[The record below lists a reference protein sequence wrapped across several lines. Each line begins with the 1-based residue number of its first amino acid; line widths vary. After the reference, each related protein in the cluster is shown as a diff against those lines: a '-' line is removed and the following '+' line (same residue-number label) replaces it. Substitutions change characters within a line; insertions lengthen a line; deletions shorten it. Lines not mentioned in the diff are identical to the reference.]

1 MPTPPAQHGRRRDRE
16 QRYFAQTDRPRI
28 RKARLLTVLTLVSG
42 CGYLL
47 WVILHLN
54 PRTPV
59 MGAFFLLAEGA
70 CLALFLIT
78 AARSVRLRHKPI
90 EGLPL
95 ERPFTVD
102 VFITTAGE
110 PFKVV
115 SKCMRAAAAID
126 WPRAHLNLYVLDDAN
141 APQVKALA
149 DRLGMHHLSRLAAG
163 LGRDNAKA
171 GNLNFGLAHSSGEL
185 ILSLDADQA
194 PEPHILKA
202 LAGYMK
208 FEELAFIQSAQ
219 RFYLPEG
226 DPFYN
231 GDHVFYGT
239 MQKAFDESNS
249 VISCGSGVLY
259 RREALI
265 DIGGFVEWN
274 LVEDLVSS
282 YEMHARGWKSFYY
295 PHGLTRGLAPW
306 DINGVYHQRS
316 QWALDTFRLFIWD
329 NMLFKKGL
337 TPAQKMGYLSIPL
350 AYLCSGFV
358 FPIFFIIPLWGYLT
372 GEYVLHGNVLW
383 FFGLR
388 LFYFLMMAAGLNYLF
403 ENNRPGKQ
411 FQMLFGIFPIYAI
424 SFVRAFFYPKGRKPT
439 YRVTNVASRRLT
451 RLAAFKVLPQLLL
464 FWANAMLPFFAIFN
478 DTSPGR
484 FILLNALVSGLGL
497 WLMWQ
502 VLSASLRSVAFAP
515 GEHPDQHYV

>member
-1 MPTPPAQHGRRRDRE
+1 MTTNPPPEKRHRE
-16 QRYFAQTDRPRI
+16 QRFLAAADRPRI
-28 RKARLLTVLTLVSG
+28 RKASLFAVLTLVTG
-42 CGYLL
+42 CAYLL

-54 PRTPV
+54 HQTPV
-59 MGAFFLLAEGA
+59 MGAFFLLAEIA
-70 CLALFLIT
+70 CLALFTIT
-78 AARSVRLRHKPI
+78 AVRSVRLRHKPV

-95 ERPFTVD
+95 DRAFSVD

-110 PFKVV
+110 PFNVV
-115 SKCMRAAAAID
+115 SKCVHAATAID
-126 WPRAHLNLYVLDDAN
+126 WPRKDLNIYLLDDAN
-141 APQVKALA
+141 APELKSLA
-149 DRLGMHHLSRLAAG
+149 NRLGIHHLSRQTAG
-163 LGRDNAKA
+163 LGRENAKA
-171 GNLNFGLAHSSGEL
+171 GNLNYGLRNSSSEL

-194 PEPHILKA
+194 PKPNILKA

-208 FEELAFIQSAQ
+208 FDDLAFIQSAQ
-219 RFYLPEG
+219 TFYLPEG

-231 GDHVFYGT
+231 GDNVFYGT

-259 RREALI
+259 RRRALE

-295 PHGLTRGLAPW
+295 PHALTRGLAPW

-337 TPAQKMGYLSIPL
+337 TMAQKMGYLSIPL

-358 FPIFFIIPLWGYLT
+358 FPVFFIIPLWGYIT
-372 GEYVLHGNVLW
+372 GEYVINGNVLW
-383 FFGLR
+383 FFCLR
-388 LFYFLMMAAGLNYLF
+388 LIYFLMMTGGLRYLF
-403 ENNRPGKQ
+403 EQNYPGKQ
-411 FQMLFGIFPIYAI
+411 FQMLFGIFPVYAV
-424 SFVRAFFYPKGRKPT
+424 SFVRAFFYPKGRKPA

-451 RLAAFKVLPQLLL
+451 RLAAFKVMPQLLL
-464 FWANAMLPFFAIFN
+464 FWANAALPFFAIFN

-502 VLSASLRSVAFAP
+502 VLSASLRRVTFAP
-515 GEHPDQHYV
+515 GEHPDQNYV

>member
-1 MPTPPAQHGRRRDRE
+1 MTTNAPSKDKPRE
-16 QRYFAQTDRPRI
+16 QRYQAVADRPRI
-28 RKARLLTVLTLVSG
+28 RKARLFALLTLLSG
-42 CGYLL
+42 FAYLL

-54 PRTPV
+54 HQTPF
-59 MGAFFLLAEGA
+59 MSALFLLAEVA
-70 CLALFLIT
+70 CLALFLVT
-78 AARSVRLRHKPI
+78 AARSTRLRHKPV
-90 EGLPL
+90 EGLRL
-95 ERPFTVD
+95 ERPFKVD

-110 PFKVV
+110 PLNVV
-115 SKCMRAAAAID
+115 SKCMHAATAID
-126 WPRAHLNLYVLDDAN
+126 WPKADLKIYVLDDAN
-141 APQVKALA
+141 SPDLKILA
-149 DRLGMHHLSRLAAG
+149 NQLGIHHLSRLAAG
-163 LGRDNAKA
+163 LERENAKA
-171 GNLNFGLAHSSGEL
+171 GNLNFGLRHSASEL

-194 PEPHILKA
+194 PKANILKA

-208 FEELAFIQSAQ
+208 FEDLAFIQSQ
-219 RFYLPEG
+219 QTFYLPEG

-231 GDHVFYGT
+231 GDNVFYGT

-259 RREALI
+259 RRRALE

-282 YEMHARGWKSFYY
+282 YELHARGWKSFYY
-295 PHGLTRGLAPW
+295 PHALTRGLAPW

-329 NMLFKKGL
+329 NMFFKKGL
-337 TPAQKMGYLSIPL
+337 TLAQKMGYLSIPL
-350 AYLCSGFV
+350 AYLCSGFI
-358 FPIFFIIPLWGYLT
+358 FPIFFIIPLWGYVT

-383 FFGLR
+383 FFALR
-388 LFYFLMMAAGLNYLF
+388 LLYFLMMAGGLRYLF
-403 ENNRPGKQ
+403 ERNHPGKQ
-411 FQMLFGIFPIYAI
+411 FQMLFGIFPIYAA

-451 RLAAFKVLPQLLL
+451 RLAAFKVFPQLLL
-464 FWANAMLPFFAIFN
+464 FWANAALPFFAIFN

-502 VLSASLRSVAFAP
+502 VLSASLRRVEFAP
-515 GEHPDQHYV
+515 GEHPDQNYV